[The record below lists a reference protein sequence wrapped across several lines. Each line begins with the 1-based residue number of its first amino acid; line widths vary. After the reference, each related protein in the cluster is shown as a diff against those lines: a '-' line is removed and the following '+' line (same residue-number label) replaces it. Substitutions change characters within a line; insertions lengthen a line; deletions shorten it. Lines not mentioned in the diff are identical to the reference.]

1 MEVDSVGVTD
11 SFPRYGRAW
20 MAGEVAGENTSR
32 VLTIIAVAERSPRSK
47 GVVVVWVKETSRPP
61 EGLYRRENPAL
72 AYLLTV
78 SPAHTFPIFLPDRG
92 R

>member
-1 MEVDSVGVTD
+1 
-11 SFPRYGRAW
+11 

-47 GVVVVWVKETSRPP
+47 GVVVVVVWVEETNRPP

-72 AYLLTV
+72 AYLLVV

>member
-1 MEVDSVGVTD
+1 
-11 SFPRYGRAW
+11 
-20 MAGEVAGENTSR
+20 MAGEVAGENISR
-32 VLTIIAVAERSPRSK
+32 VLTIAVTVAERSPRSK
-47 GVVVVWVKETSRPP
+47 GVVVVVVWVEETNRPP

-72 AYLLTV
+72 AYLLVV